1 MASDCSGASKR
12 LVEELGGTSAGE
24 ALRAPPTGFGAT
36 LERYLENGSPSEPKY
51 LKKAPGLPRRSSLR
65 SSFGQASVKLRS
77 FQPHSLFNPS
87 GSPEK
92 RVEPWVWGRAPSE
105 PKYLKKAP
113 GLPRRSSLRSS
124 FGQASVKLRSFH
136 PYSVF
141 NPSGSPGNRLRLWSA
156 TNSVTIATYP
166 FQNRKLCTQCFT
178 RTGPTQFRYK
188 AFGCSTAVRRHS
200 AWHAG

>member
-92 RVEPWVWGRAPSE
+92 CFEPWVRGRAPSE

-113 GLPRRSSLRSS
+113 GLPRRLPFGHPSVKLRSS
-124 FGQASVKLRSFH
+124 FGHFISIQFSIRQALRETG
-136 PYSVF
+136 
-141 NPSGSPGNRLRLWSA
+141 SGS
-156 TNSVTIATYP
+156 
-166 FQNRKLCTQCFT
+166 
-178 RTGPTQFRYK
+178 GPPPTP
-188 AFGCSTAVRRHS
+188 
-200 AWHAG
+200 

>member
-92 RVEPWVWGRAPSE
+92 RFEPWVRGRAGKGVLKNAFPSE
-105 PKYLKKAP
+105 PISKRPLGFP
-113 GLPRRSSLRSS
+113 DGLPFGHPSVKLRSS
-124 FGQASVKLRSFH
+124 FGHFIPIQFSIRQALRETG
-136 PYSVF
+136 
-141 NPSGSPGNRLRLWSA
+141 SGS
-156 TNSVTIATYP
+156 
-166 FQNRKLCTQCFT
+166 
-178 RTGPTQFRYK
+178 GPPPIP
-188 AFGCSTAVRRHS
+188 
-200 AWHAG
+200 

>member
-1 MASDCSGASKR
+1 MASDCSGASKC

-24 ALRAPPTGFGAT
+24 ALRAHPTGFGAA
-36 LERYLENGSPSEPKY
+36 LERYLKIVSPSEPKY
-51 LKKAPGLPRRSSLR
+51 
-65 SSFGQASVKLRS
+65 F
-77 FQPHSLFNPS
+77 
-87 GSPEK
+87 
-92 RVEPWVWGRAPSE
+92 
-105 PKYLKKAP
+105 KKAP

-136 PYSVF
+136 PYSIS
-141 NPSGSPGNRLRLWSA
+141 NPSSSPGNRLRLWSA
-156 TNSVTIATYP
+156 TNSVTIVTYP

-188 AFGCSTAVRRHS
+188 AFGCSTAVRRRS